1 MRNETMIL
9 EAAPAELFPV
19 RVAAIA
25 AARDARRAAGE
36 AVANRKDDSNI
47 AQLMK
52 AFYDAVE
59 AECAARGIKFDRGAY

>member
-1 MRNETMIL
+1 MTANEN
-9 EAAPAELFPV
+9 PAELFPV